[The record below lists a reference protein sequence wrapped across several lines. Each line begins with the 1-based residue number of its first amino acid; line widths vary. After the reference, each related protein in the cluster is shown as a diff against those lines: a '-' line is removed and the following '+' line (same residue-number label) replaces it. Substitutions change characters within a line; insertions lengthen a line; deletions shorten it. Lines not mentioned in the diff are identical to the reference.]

1 MVHRIQNRNP
11 GYSDFSNHGSAKSF
25 NFSTAM
31 SAPVTNGANALK
43 LENEIIN
50 ENDHVDSSSG
60 IMSDNHTTSEELK
73 VENIVED
80 SSISEYE
87 QSFTEEALETINKK
101 EESETSN
108 GLENFGVDME
118 EETPDLFDSKEETTN
133 ETSLTEVDDTEE
145 DDLEIPAFL
154 RRQKN

>member
-1 MVHRIQNRNP
+1 
-11 GYSDFSNHGSAKSF
+11 
-25 NFSTAM
+25 M

-50 ENDHVDSSSG
+50 ENDHIDSPSG

-87 QSFTEEALETINKK
+87 QSFTEEALETINEK

-108 GLENFGVDME
+108 GLENFGVDIYYFKFE
-118 EETPDLFDSKEETTN
+118 IYFNILNYFFLIKLIKKLIKEKKISIIHCHVSFSEVIGSIIKFLLSDKIKLIILKHTDILLF
-133 ETSLTEVDDTEE
+133 
-145 DDLEIPAFL
+145 
-154 RRQKN
+154 